1 MTSSDAAV
9 LAAQK
14 QLDAYNARDID
25 AFLEWWADDCRY
37 YAFPD
42 RLLASGKAEVRARHL
57 ARFEEPNLF
66 GRLVA
71 RTALDDL
78 VVDREVVTRTF
89 AEGPGADGPGEVDVL
104 AIYQVEAGRIARA
117 WFKMGAPRLHPPGTV
132 TLRPAAPRDAA
143 TVRALT
149 RGAYARWVPVIGRE
163 PLPMRADYD
172 AAVRHHRIDLLCLDG
187 RPVALIEMIPEADH
201 LLIENV
207 AVAPDCQGRGL
218 GRRLLAHAERVAA
231 ELGHAEMRLYT
242 NKLFAANVE
251 LYRKVGYAIDREE
264 PFMGGFTVYMR
275 KRLK

>member
-9 LAAQK
+9 LAVQK

-117 WFKMGAPRLHPPGTV
+117 WFSTGTPRLHPPGTV
-132 TLRPAAPRDAA
+132 TMRPAAPRDAA

-149 RGAYARWVPVIGRE
+149 RDAYAKWVPVIGRE

-172 AAVRHHRIDLLCLDG
+172 AAVRRHRIDLLCLDG
-187 RPVALIEMIPEADH
+187 RPVAVIEMIPEADH

-218 GRRLLAHAERVAA
+218 GRRLLAHAEQVAA
-231 ELGHAEMRLYT
+231 GLGRTEMRLYT
-242 NKLFAANVE
+242 NGAFPENVA
-251 LYRKVGYAIDREE
+251 LYRKAGYAIDREE
-264 PFMGGFTVYMR
+264 PFMGGFTVYMS
-275 KRLK
+275 KRI